1 MTTLPS
7 LPTVDPGADP
17 DKFVRDLLARYF
29 APGWLDRIVRTWVP
43 IGIGSVL
50 AWVNANYSVL
60 GLPAKP
66 SATAT
71 IVASGLI
78 IAAYYA
84 IASAVEKKWPKVGAW
99 LLALNLVRT
108 QPVYVEAPAQQA
120 VQSVADGVALRRSM
134 Q

>member
-1 MTTLPS
+1 MTLPN
-7 LPTVDPGADP
+7 LPQIDPGTDS
-17 DKFVRDLLARYF
+17 DLFVQELLRRYF
-29 APGWLDRIVRTWVP
+29 SPGWFDRIIRTWVP

-50 AWVNANYSVL
+50 AWLNANYAIL
-60 GLPAKP
+60 GLPEKP

-84 IASAVEKKWPKVGAW
+84 IASAVEKKWPRVGRW
-99 LLALNLVRT
+99 LLALNLVKT
-108 QPVYVEAPAQQA
+108 QPVYAHPAA
-120 VQSVADGVALRRSM
+120 VQAIDEVATGDAMRRSM

>member
-1 MTTLPS
+1 MTLPS
-7 LPTVDPGADP
+7 LPTVDPGSDP
-17 DKFVRDLLARYF
+17 DAFVRQLLARYF
-29 APGWLDRIVRTWVP
+29 APGWLDRIIRTWVP
-43 IGIGSVL
+43 IAIGSVL

-60 GLPAKP
+60 GLPARP

-84 IASAVEKKWPKVGAW
+84 IASVIEKRWPKVGRW
-99 LLALNLVRT
+99 LIALNLVRT
-108 QPVYVEAPAQQA
+108 QPVYVEPPAQQA
-120 VQSVADGVALRRSM
+120 VQSVADGAALRRSM